1 MLIISI
7 VLQSLLSLVFLMTG
21 FMKITG
27 NKQQVESFEHLNLPQ
42 WFRVVTG
49 WVQLVGVAG
58 LVIGFWNPG
67 VLALA
72 GLWLAITMLGG
83 VIAHVRAKDP
93 ISQAIPAFILAILA
107 TIITII
113 NLSDLLNMFS

>member
-1 MLIISI
+1 
-7 VLQSLLSLVFLMTG
+7 MTG
-21 FMKITG
+21 FMKISG
-27 NKQQVESFEHLNLPQ
+27 NKQQVEAFKHLNLPQ

-67 VLALA
+67 VTALA
-72 GLWLAITMLGG
+72 GLWLVITMLGA

-113 NLSDLLNMFS
+113 NLSDLLNMLS

>member
-7 VLQSLLSLVFLMTG
+7 VLQSLLALVFLMTG
-21 FMKITG
+21 FMKISG
-27 NKQQVESFEHLNLPQ
+27 NKQQVETFKHLNLPQ

-67 VLALA
+67 VTALA

-83 VIAHVRAKDP
+83 VITHIRAKDP
-93 ISQAIPAFILAILA
+93 ISQAIPAFILAVLA